1 MLTLANLK
9 SFAKAA
15 AAMLSRQRDLADF
28 EVYCSSGKELIARL
42 NYTSDIGCRGVEEVK
57 SSAADGF
64 AIRVVFQ
71 RDPHQSASAS
81 EAGDLSLESL
91 RRALSRARR
100 TSVIDPHFPGLP
112 DGPSALRLPP
122 PRAGDL
128 MSAPDNRIV
137 EVAWAIVRRALES
150 FARRKPTGLALAG
163 LIIGG
168 DVTLVR
174 DRIALAGSR
183 FADIRTD
190 QSAHFS
196 ASVTAIVEAL
206 EAKGTATALGGSLD
220 ELHRLGSLGSQA
232 VGRALRLTKGRR
244 PPSGRYR
251 VMLGPQPVAEI
262 LNNMVIPS
270 LTAGAFYAASSAY
283 QGRFGAPVMDPRLSI
298 IDDPRARPGAVRRRI
313 TCEGLPVQRV
323 DLIRDG
329 RLVGLLS
336 NFYDTRRLA
345 ADHSR
350 REHLG
355 PGAADRIE
363 VPPVGGYRLGD
374 GGGRRF
380 DAQPGTAASNVLM
393 RGRGGIGERAM
404 LKALGDGI
412 YVGRVW
418 YTYPINGQRAGDFT
432 CTISGDSYLV
442 KGGQQVAPL
451 APNCLRI
458 NAALDQVFRQVVAV
472 GNRRLAVPI
481 WGSPEAYYVPALV
494 IDALPLSAIEH
505 AVGPSAG

>member
-15 AAMLSRQRDLADF
+15 AAMLARQRDLADF
-28 EVYCSSGKELIARL
+28 EVYCSSGDELIARL

-64 AIRVVFQ
+64 AIRVVFR
-71 RDPHQSASAS
+71 RDPRQSASAS
-81 EAGDLSLESL
+81 EAGDFSLESL
-91 RRALSRARR
+91 RRALERARR
-100 TSVIDPHFPGLP
+100 AAVIDPHFPGLP
-112 DGPSALRLPP
+112 DGAGAPRLPP
-122 PRAGDL
+122 LPAGDL
-128 MSAPDNRIV
+128 MNAPDNAIV
-137 EVAWAIVRRALES
+137 ETAWAIVRRALES
-150 FARRKPTGLALAG
+150 FARRKPTRLALPG

-168 DVTLVR
+168 DVTVLR

-220 ELHRLGSLGSQA
+220 GLRRLGTLGSQA
-232 VGRALRLTKGRR
+232 VDRALRLTNGQRL
-244 PPSGRYR
+244 PSGRYR
-251 VMLGPQPVAEI
+251 AMLGPQPVAEI

-298 IDDPRARPGAVRRRI
+298 IDDPQAQPGAVRRRI
-313 TCEGLPVQRV
+313 TCEGLPAQRV

-336 NFYDTRRLA
+336 NFYDARRLT

-350 REHLG
+350 RDNLG

-363 VPPVGGYRLGD
+363 IPPVSGYRLGD

-393 RGRGGIGERAM
+393 RGRGAIGERAM
-404 LKALGDGI
+404 LNALGDGI

-432 CTISGDSYLV
+432 CTITGDSYLV
-442 KGGQQVAPL
+442 KGGQPVAPL

-481 WGSPEAYYVPALV
+481 WGSSEAYYVPALV

-505 AVGPSAG
+505 AG